1 MELTFANLKPDCV
14 ERNLTGKVI
23 DFIESKGFEII
34 KMQKMKLSKIQA
46 EEFYKDHVGKPFYK
60 GLIEMMTSGPCIP
73 MVLKKKHAVEEFRKI
88 IGNTDPEIAED
99 GTLRHLYGTTVRRNV
114 VHGSDC
120 ESSALREITFFFSF
134 VDVIH

>member
-34 KMQKMKLSKIQA
+34 KMQKMRLSKIQA
-46 EEFYKDHVGKPFYK
+46 EEFYKDHVG
-60 GLIEMMTSGPCIP
+60 
-73 MVLKKKHAVEEFRKI
+73 
-88 IGNTDPEIAED
+88 
-99 GTLRHLYGTTVRRNV
+99 
-114 VHGSDC
+114 
-120 ESSALREITFFFSF
+120 ALREITFFFSF